1 MTPFKVQEKMRNIA
15 GLNLLSI
22 GEVKLKNNLIA
33 APMAGISDKPFRDLC
48 YRFGA
53 GMAVSEM
60 FLANSDV
67 WHTNKSSLRMAA
79 TDDLGIRA
87 VQIVGSDP
95 DEMAKAAEFN
105 VKHGAQ
111 LIDINMGCPAKKINK
126 KLAGSALMQYP
137 ELIKTIL
144 QKVVGAVDVPVTL
157 KMRTGWD
164 KNNRN
169 CVEIAQIAQDSGIK
183 AITIHGRTRACLF
196 KGIAE
201 YQSIKTV
208 KENISIPVIAN
219 GDICT
224 PEQAKDVF
232 QYTQA
237 DAIMIGRAAQ
247 GRPWIF
253 EEIAFYL
260 THGKLQKE
268 KTVDEVEQI
277 VFTHLE
283 ELYQFYGEYKGLRI
297 ARKHV
302 NWYTKNYADS
312 DQFRR
317 LFSVLSNTSEQVNT
331 LIAFFSQIRNN
342 QKS

>member
-1 MTPFKVQEKMRNIA
+1 MRNIA
-15 GLNLLSI
+15 DLKLLSI
-22 GEVKLKNNLIA
+22 GKVTLRNNLIA
-33 APMAGISDKPFRDLC
+33 APMAGISDRPFRNLC
-48 YRFGA
+48 YQFGA
-53 GMAVSEM
+53 GLTISEM

-67 WHTNKSSLRMAA
+67 WQTDKSALRMVS
-79 TDDLGIRA
+79 TQDLGIRA
-87 VQIVGSDP
+87 VQIVGADP

-105 VKHGAQ
+105 AKHGAE
-111 LIDINMGCPAKKINK
+111 LIDINMGCPAKKVNK

-137 ELIKTIL
+137 QLIEQIL

-164 KNNRN
+164 KNHRN
-169 CVEIAQIAQDSGIK
+169 CIEIAQIAQDCGVK
-183 AITIHGRTRACLF
+183 AITIHGRTRECLF
-196 KGIAE
+196 KGVAE
-201 YQSIKTV
+201 YESIKAV
-208 KENISIPVIAN
+208 KKKVSIPVIAN

-317 LFSVLSNTSEQVNT
+317 LFSVLSTTSEQVKT
-331 LIAFFSQIRNN
+331 LKAFFSQIRNN
-342 QKS
+342 KKS

>member
-1 MTPFKVQEKMRNIA
+1 MRNIA
-15 GLNLLSI
+15 ALNLLKI
-22 GEVKLKNNLIA
+22 GEIKLKNNLIA
-33 APMAGISDKPFRDLC
+33 APMAGISDKPFRKLC
-48 YRFGA
+48 YRYGA
-53 GMAVSEM
+53 GMTVSEM

-67 WHTNKSSLRMAA
+67 WHTDKSALRMISN
-79 TDDLGIRA
+79 DDVGIRA

-105 VKHGAQ
+105 VRHGAQ

-137 ELIKTIL
+137 ELIKKIL

-157 KMRTGWD
+157 KTRTGWNKD
-164 KNNRN
+164 HRN
-169 CVEIAQIAQDSGIK
+169 CIEIAQIAQDCGIK

-196 KGIAE
+196 NGVAE
-201 YQSIKTV
+201 YESIKAV
-208 KENISIPVIAN
+208 KEKITIPVIAN

-224 PEQAKDVF
+224 PEQAKEVF

-260 THGKLQKE
+260 SHGQLKKS
-268 KTVDEVEQI
+268 KSVDKVEQ
-277 VFTHLE
+277 VVLSHLD
-283 ELYQFYGEYKGLRI
+283 ELYQLYGEYKGLRI

-302 NWYTKNYADS
+302 NWYTKDYADS

-317 LFSVLSNTSEQVNT
+317 LFSVLSNSSEQVKT

>member
-1 MTPFKVQEKMRNIA
+1 MRNIA
-15 GLNLLSI
+15 ALNLLKI
-22 GEVKLKNNLIA
+22 GEIKLKNNLIA
-33 APMAGISDKPFRDLC
+33 APMAGISDKPFRKLC
-48 YRFGA
+48 YRYGA
-53 GMAVSEM
+53 GMTVSEM

-67 WHTNKSSLRMAA
+67 WHTDKSALRMISN
-79 TDDLGIRA
+79 DDVGIRA

-105 VKHGAQ
+105 VRHGAQ

-137 ELIKTIL
+137 ELIKKIL

-157 KMRTGWD
+157 KTRTGWNKD
-164 KNNRN
+164 HRN
-169 CVEIAQIAQDSGIK
+169 CIEIAQIAQDCGIK

-196 KGIAE
+196 NGVAE
-201 YQSIKTV
+201 YESIKAV
-208 KENISIPVIAN
+208 KEKITIPVIAN

-224 PEQAKDVF
+224 PEQAKEVF

-260 THGKLQKE
+260 SHGKLK
-268 KTVDEVEQI
+268 KSKSIDEVEQ
-277 VFTHLE
+277 VVLSHLD
-283 ELYQFYGEYKGLRI
+283 ELYRLYGEYKGLRI

-302 NWYTKNYADS
+302 NWYTKDYADS

-317 LFSVLSNTSEQVNT
+317 LFSVLSNTSEQVKT

>member
-1 MTPFKVQEKMRNIA
+1 MRNIA

-22 GEVKLKNNLIA
+22 GKVTLRNNLIA
-33 APMAGISDKPFRDLC
+33 APMAGISDQPFRNLC

-53 GMAVSEM
+53 GMTVSEM

-67 WHTNKSSLRMAA
+67 WHTDKSTLRMIA
-79 TDDLGIRA
+79 TDNIGVRA

-111 LIDINMGCPAKKINK
+111 LIDINMGCPAKKVNK

-164 KNNRN
+164 KDNRN
-169 CVEIAQIAQDSGIK
+169 CLEIAQIAQDSGIK
-183 AITIHGRTRACLF
+183 AITIHGRTRACQF
-196 KGIAE
+196 RGVAE
-201 YQSIKTV
+201 YQSIKAV
-208 KENISIPVIAN
+208 KEKIRIPIIAN

-232 QYTQA
+232 NYTQA

-260 THGKLQKE
+260 THGKLQKD

-277 VFTHLE
+277 VLLHLN

-312 DQFRR
+312 DQFRS
-317 LFSVLSNTSEQVNT
+317 LFSVLNNTSEQVKA
-331 LIAFFSQIRNN
+331 LKAFFSKIRNN

>member
-1 MTPFKVQEKMRNIA
+1 MRNIA
-15 GLNLLSI
+15 NLNLLNI
-22 GEVKLKNNLIA
+22 GKVTLRNNLIA
-33 APMAGISDKPFRDLC
+33 APMAGISDKPFRNLC

-53 GMAVSEM
+53 GMTISEM

-67 WHTNKSSLRMAA
+67 WHTDKSALRIISA
-79 TDDLGIRA
+79 DDKGIRA
-87 VQIVGSDP
+87 VQLVGSDP

-111 LIDINMGCPAKKINK
+111 LIDINMGCPAKKVNK
-126 KLAGSALMQYP
+126 KLAGSVLMQYP

-164 KNNRN
+164 KNHRN
-169 CVEIAQIAQDSGIK
+169 CIEIAQIAQDCGVK
-183 AITIHGRTRACLF
+183 AITIHGRTRDCF
-196 KGIAE
+196 FNGVAE
-201 YQSIKTV
+201 YESIKAV
-208 KENISIPVIAN
+208 KENVTIPVIAN

-224 PEQAKDVF
+224 PKQAKDVF

-237 DAIMIGRAAQ
+237 DAIMVGRAAQ

-268 KTVDEVEQI
+268 KTIDEVEQ
-277 VFTHLE
+277 VVLMHLDD
-283 ELYQFYGEYKGLRI
+283 LYQFYGEYKGLRI

-317 LFSVLSNTSEQVNT
+317 LFSVLNNTSEQVKT
-331 LIAFFSQIRNN
+331 LKAFFSQIRYK

>member
-1 MTPFKVQEKMRNIA
+1 MRNIA
-15 GLNLLSI
+15 DLKLLSI
-22 GEVKLKNNLIA
+22 GKVTLRNNLIA
-33 APMAGISDKPFRDLC
+33 APMAGISDRPFRNLC
-48 YRFGA
+48 YQFGA
-53 GMAVSEM
+53 GLTISEM

-67 WHTNKSSLRMAA
+67 WQTDKSALRMVS
-79 TDDLGIRA
+79 TQDLGIRA
-87 VQIVGSDP
+87 VQIVGADP

-105 VKHGAQ
+105 AKHGAE
-111 LIDINMGCPAKKINK
+111 LIDINMGCPAKKVNK

-137 ELIKTIL
+137 QLIEQIL

-164 KNNRN
+164 KNHRN
-169 CVEIAQIAQDSGIK
+169 CIEIAQIAQDCGVK
-183 AITIHGRTRACLF
+183 AITIHGRTRECLF
-196 KGIAE
+196 KGVAE
-201 YQSIKTV
+201 YESIKAV
-208 KENISIPVIAN
+208 KKKVSIPVIAN

-260 THGKLQKE
+260 AHGQLKKN
-268 KTVDEVEQI
+268 KSIDEVEQI
-277 VFTHLE
+277 VLTHLE

-317 LFSVLSNTSEQVNT
+317 LFSVLSNTSEQVTT
-331 LIAFFSQIRNN
+331 LKAFFSQIRNK

>member
-1 MTPFKVQEKMRNIA
+1 MRNIA
-15 GLNLLSI
+15 DLKLLSI
-22 GEVKLKNNLIA
+22 GKVTLRNNLIA
-33 APMAGISDKPFRDLC
+33 APMAGISDRPFRNLC
-48 YRFGA
+48 YQFGA
-53 GMAVSEM
+53 GLTISEM

-67 WHTNKSSLRMAA
+67 WQTDKSALRMVS
-79 TDDLGIRA
+79 TQDLGIRA
-87 VQIVGSDP
+87 VQIVGADP

-105 VKHGAQ
+105 AKHGAE
-111 LIDINMGCPAKKINK
+111 LIDINMGCPAKKVNK

-137 ELIKTIL
+137 QLIEQIL

-164 KNNRN
+164 KNHRN
-169 CVEIAQIAQDSGIK
+169 CIEIAQIAQDCGVK
-183 AITIHGRTRACLF
+183 AITIHGRTRECLF
-196 KGIAE
+196 KGVAE
-201 YQSIKTV
+201 YESIKAV
-208 KENISIPVIAN
+208 KKKVSIPVIAN

-260 THGKLQKE
+260 THGQLQKD
-268 KTVDEVEQI
+268 KTIEEVEQI
-277 VFTHLE
+277 VLTHLE
-283 ELYQFYGEYKGLRI
+283 DLYQFYGEYKGLRI

-317 LFSVLSNTSEQVNT
+317 LFSVLSNTSEQVKT
-331 LIAFFSQIRNN
+331 LKAFFSQIRNN

>member
-1 MTPFKVQEKMRNIA
+1 MRNIA
-15 GLNLLSI
+15 ALNLLKI
-22 GEVKLKNNLIA
+22 GEIKLKNNLIA
-33 APMAGISDKPFRDLC
+33 APMAGISDKPFRKLC
-48 YRFGA
+48 YRYGA
-53 GMAVSEM
+53 GMTVSEM
-60 FLANSDV
+60 FLANSNV
-67 WHTNKSSLRMAA
+67 WYTDKSALRMISN
-79 TDDLGIRA
+79 DDVGIRA

-105 VKHGAQ
+105 VRHGAQ

-137 ELIKTIL
+137 ELIKKIL

-157 KMRTGWD
+157 KTRTGWNKD
-164 KNNRN
+164 HRN
-169 CVEIAQIAQDSGIK
+169 CIEIAQIAQDCGIK

-196 KGIAE
+196 NGVAE
-201 YQSIKTV
+201 YESIKAV
-208 KENISIPVIAN
+208 KEKITIPVIAN

-224 PEQAKDVF
+224 PEQAKEVF

-260 THGKLQKE
+260 SHGKLK
-268 KTVDEVEQI
+268 KSKSIDEVEQ
-277 VFTHLE
+277 VVLSHLD
-283 ELYQFYGEYKGLRI
+283 ELYQLYGEYKGLRI

-302 NWYTKNYADS
+302 NWYTKDYADS

-317 LFSVLSNTSEQVNT
+317 LFSVLSNTSEQVKT

>member
-1 MTPFKVQEKMRNIA
+1 MRNIA
-15 GLNLLSI
+15 DLNLLSI
-22 GEVKLKNNLIA
+22 GKVTLRNNLIA
-33 APMAGISDKPFRDLC
+33 APMAGISDRPFRNLC
-48 YRFGA
+48 YQFGA
-53 GMAVSEM
+53 GMTISEM

-67 WHTNKSSLRMAA
+67 WQTKKSALRMVS
-79 TDDLGIRA
+79 TDDMGVRA
-87 VQIVGSDP
+87 IQLVGSDP

-105 VKHGAQ
+105 VKHGAE
-111 LIDINMGCPAKKINK
+111 LIDINMGCPAKKVNK
-126 KLAGSALMQYP
+126 KIAGSALMQYP
-137 ELIKTIL
+137 ELIKMIL

-164 KNNRN
+164 KNHRN
-169 CVEIAQIAQDSGIK
+169 CIEIAQIAQDCGVK
-183 AITIHGRTRACLF
+183 AITIHGRTRECLF
-196 KGIAE
+196 KGVAE
-201 YQSIKTV
+201 YESIKAV
-208 KENISIPVIAN
+208 KKKVSIPVIAN

-317 LFSVLSNTSEQVNT
+317 LFSVLSTTSEQVKT
-331 LIAFFSQIRNN
+331 LKAFFSQIRNN
-342 QKS
+342 KKS